1 MHVKVSKEQK
11 LSRHCSSNVK
21 CENMLLLC
29 HQRKQNANRRTK
41 RVQNHYWFE

>member
-11 LSRHCSSNVK
+11 LGRHCSSNVK

-29 HQRKQNANRRTK
+29 YQHKQNRHTK